1 MEQAKSLELEILL
14 AVRNNKRVPAR
25 KFHEL
30 FEQDWNL
37 YRSKIHELIVQEFLK
52 ISTQGQ
58 GICVFRLSS
67 KGEYRMDEL
76 LTERAREIE
85 STNSGILNFLKR
97 FQLNKFRRDQLNR
110 NTTVLEA
117 N

>member
-1 MEQAKSLELEILL
+1 
-14 AVRNNKRVPAR
+14 
-25 KFHEL
+25 
-30 FEQDWNL
+30 
-37 YRSKIHELIVQEFLK
+37 
-52 ISTQGQ
+52 
-58 GICVFRLSS
+58 
-67 KGEYRMDEL
+67 MDEL

-110 NTTVLEA
+110 NITVLEA

>member
-25 KFHEL
+25 KFREL

-110 NTTVLEA
+110 NITVLEA